1 MGGTSPNGPM
11 AQNAD
16 QAGIEKAE
24 QINNASGG
32 SGSNPDP
39 ASEIN
44 QLSDTHL
51 KHVHDLLDLMSEGKW
66 GRVFRRWREH
76 EGAAKKYP
84 AANYSV
90 AGTGKEKEQLD
101 DLHGIHWGQMQD
113 AARRMTEQAN
123 KRAKLTGDVKKLTGD
138 LDSAWSGKAANA
150 ALEKYHLLP
159 PSIEKYC
166 DAADRFA
173 KELHKASLVPQRAI
187 HGKADNILSNPKH
200 NSSFWKHYQDDQ
212 SAEMLKDLAGMEEYV
227 NTAKYGVEYYD
238 IRDPKDAFKRSIRE
252 RALAAMAQKNGVSE
266 THVLES
272 ETPGDLKGVKIRLT
286 WSDLRQ
292 HGAPDCRD
300 VSSPTPSPERIQ
312 WLDTFAG
319 WYARDVDALRKRLD
333 EAHKNISQTWLALT
347 SAMEGLNTQPFGKG
361 GPEAQR
367 SGTPSTPQPSGNGQP
382 AGNGGSVGGGPAGG
396 GPSAGGPA
404 AAGGPAG
411 SGGGGTASAAAPPGG
426 MPQTPEVPKPDTPRP
441 PEMPQPEDAPTPGA
455 STPGEAG
462 PPVPGQQQ
470 GEQVTVGQGRNQV
483 TVTEPGADGNV
494 QLTVP
499 GENGQPQRFEIGF
512 GQQGAGGPQTL
523 PGEVAGSPGQPGQQP
538 GPVGQPGVAGPQV
551 QPGQVPGPVGQPE
564 QPGPGVPN
572 AAPSNGPGGPVQVP
586 VGPDG
591 NAVIEVGERTI
602 TVEPTESGA
611 LRVSMDSGDGSPQN
625 YTVDFDEDQGAGG
638 QRPFVP
644 PQDAQSAPAPPF
656 DQAPGPPSDQPPTPR
671 GAPDAG
677 GPAPAAAQAAPGG
690 GGVAGDAGLS
700 GGPAT
705 ASSYSPPAADS
716 AVPTGGGVAS
726 GAPGMSGQISPDV
739 PASTMPQGT
748 GFSALSGFPGE
759 GMSNS
764 FASASGD
771 LFAPADGGGQA
782 PQPSGGHA
790 FQSGATGLAGMDEAR
805 GTSSQGATGLASM
818 GEAGGGASGDQSASA
833 RGGGGMMPM
842 GGMGGAGGQQGG
854 DQERT
859 NDSPWRTHGGDL
871 FDDGLDSNGF
881 QHRAVLGDERE
892 Q

>member
-1 MGGTSPNGPM
+1 M
-11 AQNAD
+11 
-16 QAGIEKAE
+16 
-24 QINNASGG
+24 
-32 SGSNPDP
+32 GSNPDP
-39 ASEIN
+39 ASEAN

-66 GRVFRRWREH
+66 GRVFIKWREH
-76 EGAAKKYP
+76 EGAAKQYPPPKYK
-84 AANYSV
+84 AAGFGS
-90 AGTGKEKEQLD
+90 EKEQLD

-150 ALEKYHLLP
+150 ALEKYHQLP

-212 SAEMLKDLAGMEEYV
+212 SGEMLKDLAGMEEYV
-227 NTAKYGVEYYD
+227 NTAKYEATRGEVLNPDGSEFQKR
-238 IRDPKDAFKRSIRE
+238 IRDRVIDAVAQANGCSRQQVVSTEYWEWVWYDGSI
-252 RALAAMAQKNGVSE
+252 K
-266 THVLES
+266 
-272 ETPGDLKGVKIRLT
+272 LT
-286 WSDLRQ
+286 WDDLRA
-292 HGAPDCRD
+292 HGSPPSRPDD
-300 VSSPTPSPERIQ
+300 EDTTPAHERIQ

-319 WYARDVDALRKRLD
+319 WYARDIDALRKRLD
-333 EAHKNISQTWLALT
+333 EAHKNISQAWLALT

-361 GPEAQR
+361 GPEGQP
-367 SGTPSTPQPSGNGQP
+367 SEQPSTPQPSGNGQP
-382 AGNGGSVGGGPAGG
+382 AGNGGSAGGGPAGG

-404 AAGGPAG
+404 AGGGPAG

-426 MPQTPEVPKPDTPRP
+426 MPQTPEVPESETPKP
-441 PEMPQPEDAPTPGA
+441 PETSQSQDVPTPGA

-462 PPVPGQQQ
+462 PSMPGQQQ
-470 GEQVTVGQGRNQV
+470 GEQVTVGQGRDQV

-499 GENGQPQRFEIGF
+499 GENGRPQHFEIGF

-523 PGEVAGSPGQPGQQP
+523 PGEVAGSPGQPGQ
-538 GPVGQPGVAGPQV
+538 
-551 QPGQVPGPVGQPE
+551 VPGPVGQPD
-564 QPGPGVPN
+564 QPGSPGQPGAGVPN

-625 YTVDFDEDQGAGG
+625 YTVDFNEDQGAGG

-644 PQDAQSAPAPPF
+644 PQAAQAAPAPPF
-656 DQAPGPPSDQPPTPR
+656 DQPPGPPEQAPGPPSDQPPPPR
-671 GAPDAG
+671 AAPDAG

-690 GGVAGDAGLS
+690 GGVAGDAGTQ

-705 ASSYSPPAADS
+705 PSSFSSPAADS
-716 AVPTGGGVAS
+716 AVPTGSGGP
-726 GAPGMSGQISPDV
+726 PGMSGQISPDV
-739 PASTMPQGT
+739 PGATMPQGT

-771 LFAPADGGGQA
+771 LFAPADGGGGQA
-782 PQPSGGHA
+782 PQPSGGQA

-818 GEAGGGASGDQSASA
+818 GEAGGGASGEQSSSA
-833 RGGGGMMPM
+833 RGGGMMPM
-842 GGMGGAGGQQGG
+842 GGMGGTGGQQGG
-854 DQERT
+854 DQERS